1 VARASAG
8 EVGRHLR
15 QLFAAGSGAGLDDG
29 RLLEQFA
36 AAARRGERDSAEAA
50 FETVLARHGATVLS
64 VCRQVL
70 GDGHAA
76 EDAFQA
82 TFLVL
87 VRRAGSL
94 RVRDGG
100 TLGGWLHAVAY
111 RTALK
116 ARRGA
121 ARRRARERRAAG
133 PEGRAGSAVAAVEAA
148 DLGAAL
154 HAEVARLPARYR
166 SAVVLCYFEGRT
178 HDEAAAALGWPVGT
192 VRRRLSC
199 ARDLLRKRLTRR
211 GLAPAVAALG
221 AAGTGSVSR
230 AEVPAP
236 LCRATL
242 EAAVRAA
249 PASVAALLTD
259 ILSNGLIAARWRMV
273 AAAFVLVALVTG
285 IAFVPQGSPGS
296 PRQPSRNSVPTRV
309 ATLAQT
315 PPEARPDDPLPA
327 HARARLGTIRFHGGD
342 SVGQIF
348 FTPDG
353 KSLVTSDATNIIRVW
368 DAASGRVVR
377 EIGDPK
383 IDFREM
389 ALSPDGKTLATT
401 IYPSQL
407 RLWDVATGREKK
419 RWHEAQDEDSRFL
432 ELDHSLGFAPDGRTL
447 AVGVRQYHQATKTE
461 EKWIDLR
468 DAAGPSEHRRR
479 LKADWLRLNDLA
491 FAPDGRTLA
500 TASIDTEVNASGQQV
515 GPEKGSVRL
524 WDLATGRER
533 RRFAVEGRSVQSL
546 AISPDS
552 RWLAA
557 SITDGTLPIYDLA
570 TGREREPR
578 LSQQPADRLQAMTCL
593 RFSPDGSILAG
604 GAQGVVA
611 YRGDFSLADVHL
623 WDVATGRERHRIPA
637 HQQGISSLAF
647 APDGRTLASCGIGAA
662 IRFWDVATGREVI
675 EHLGHRSAIRN
686 VAVSP
691 VDGTVFTGGYD
702 GTIRRWEPASGRE
715 IGIIAQFPDPA
726 IFWSLAPDARFL
738 VAPTDMGM
746 RLELWSV
753 AERREIRRL
762 PRASA
767 TTPVQHVIWSPDGK
781 TVAAEGRIWDVAT
794 GRVRLVFRTR
804 DGQDASTSG
813 WFPISYSPDGKT
825 VICERREELS
835 FWDVASGKEAGPA
848 VRLDRPCGVA
858 VALSPDGRLL
868 ASGGI
873 VSRSSHDAWV
883 DPPIR
888 LYEVATGRVVA
899 TMNGHEETT
908 CGLAFSPDGRWLASG
923 SGGQWSAN
931 DCTVRIWSV
940 ATGRELR
947 RFEGH
952 RGRVNALVFTPDG
965 RSLVSAGEDATA
977 LVWDVSDLRER

>member
-1 VARASAG
+1 M
-8 EVGRHLR
+8 
-15 QLFAAGSGAGLDDG
+15 
-29 RLLEQFA
+29 
-36 AAARRGERDSAEAA
+36 
-50 FETVLARHGATVLS
+50 
-64 VCRQVL
+64 
-70 GDGHAA
+70 
-76 EDAFQA
+76 
-82 TFLVL
+82 
-87 VRRAGSL
+87 
-94 RVRDGG
+94 
-100 TLGGWLHAVAY
+100 
-111 RTALK
+111 
-116 ARRGA
+116 
-121 ARRRARERRAAG
+121 
-133 PEGRAGSAVAAVEAA
+133 
-148 DLGAAL
+148 
-154 HAEVARLPARYR
+154 PAR
-166 SAVVLCYFEGRT
+166 G
-178 HDEAAAALGWPVGT
+178 
-192 VRRRLSC
+192 
-199 ARDLLRKRLTRR
+199 
-211 GLAPAVAALG
+211 
-221 AAGTGSVSR
+221 
-230 AEVPAP
+230 EVPAP

-242 EAAVRAA
+242 EAAVHGAPPSAA
-249 PASVAALLTD
+249 AALAD
-259 ILSNGLIAARWRMV
+259 VVRNGLIAARWPMG
-273 AAAFVLVALVTG
+273 AAAFALVATVAG
-285 IAFVPQGSPGS
+285 IAFGLRGETGSPQ
-296 PRQPSRNSVPTRV
+296 RPSRNPVPIRV
-309 ATLAQT
+309 AALAQA
-315 PPEARPDDPLPA
+315 PAGERLDDPLPA

-342 SVGQIF
+342 SVGQVF
-348 FTPDG
+348 YTPDG
-353 KSLVTSDATNIIRVW
+353 RSLVTSDATNIIRVW
-368 DAASGRVVR
+368 DAASGWIVR
-377 EIGDPK
+377 EVGDPK

-389 ALSPDGKTLATT
+389 ALSPDGKTLGTT

-407 RLWDVATGREKK
+407 RLWDVATGREEK

-432 ELDHSLGFAPDGRTL
+432 EFDHSLGFSPDGRTL
-447 AVGVRQYHQATKTE
+447 AVGVRQYHQATKTY

-468 DAAGPSEHRRR
+468 DTSARSEHRRR

-500 TASIDTEVNASGQQV
+500 TASIDTEVNASGHQV

-524 WDLATGRER
+524 WDVATGRER

-570 TGREREPR
+570 TGREREPG
-578 LSQQPADRLQAMTCL
+578 LIQQPADRPQAMNCL

-637 HQQGISSLAF
+637 HQQGIASLAF
-647 APDGRTLASCGIGAA
+647 APDGRTLASCGIEAA
-662 IRFWDVATGREVI
+662 IRFWDVATGREAV
-675 EHLGHRSAIRN
+675 EHVGHRSAIRTL
-686 VAVSP
+686 AVSP
-691 VDGTVFTGGYD
+691 VDGTVFTGSYD
-702 GTIRRWEPASGRE
+702 GTIRRWDPASGRE
-715 IGIIAQFPDPA
+715 LGVIAQFPDPA
-726 IFWSLAPDARFL
+726 IFWSLAPDARSL
-738 VAPTDMGM
+738 VAPTNMGM

-767 TTPVQHVIWSPDGK
+767 TTPVQRVIWSPDGK

-794 GRVRLVFRTR
+794 GQVRLVFRTR
-804 DGQDASTSG
+804 DGQDASTRG

-825 VICERREELS
+825 VISERREELF
-835 FWDVASGKEAGPA
+835 FWDVASGKEVGPA

-858 VALSPDGRLL
+858 VALSPDGGLL

-873 VSRSSHDAWV
+873 VYRSSHDERV

-908 CGLAFSPDGRWLASG
+908 LGLAFSPDGRWLASG
-923 SGGQWSAN
+923 SGDQWSAN

-952 RGRVNALVFTPDG
+952 RGKVNAVAFTPDG
-965 RSLVSAGEDATA
+965 RSVVSGSEDATA
-977 LVWDVSDLRER
+977 LVWDVSDLPER